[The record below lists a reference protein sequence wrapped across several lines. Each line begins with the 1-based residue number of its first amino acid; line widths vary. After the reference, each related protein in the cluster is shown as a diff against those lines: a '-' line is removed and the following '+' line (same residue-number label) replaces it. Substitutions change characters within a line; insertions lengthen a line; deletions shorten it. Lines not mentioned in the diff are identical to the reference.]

1 MNKLSNALSCIAVFI
16 KFARGSSL
24 VYTTALNFS
33 SEARTYLPG
42 VYVIGRARMNIA
54 LFLISI
60 LIIFIGCDLF
70 TNGIEWIGR
79 KFKLSERVVGS
90 ILAAIGTALPETFMP
105 IVAIFFISGGSKA
118 QPLFSDGLR

>member
-1 MNKLSNALSCIAVFI
+1 
-16 KFARGSSL
+16 
-24 VYTTALNFS
+24 
-33 SEARTYLPG
+33 
-42 VYVIGRARMNIA
+42 MNIA

-79 KFKLSERVVGS
+79 KFKLSESVVGS

>member
-1 MNKLSNALSCIAVFI
+1 
-16 KFARGSSL
+16 
-24 VYTTALNFS
+24 
-33 SEARTYLPG
+33 
-42 VYVIGRARMNIA
+42 MNIA
-54 LFLISI
+54 LFLSI

-90 ILAAIGTALPETFMP
+90 ILAAIGTALPETFIS
-105 IVAIFFISGGSKA
+105 IVAIFFFHKRRERA